1 MEKLYRILDANINR
15 AMEGL
20 RVSEEITRFILED
33 KKLTLEIKKLR
44 GRLKAAI
51 SKIPKAKL
59 LSARK
64 ALSDVGSKTHTKS
77 ELKRKRYKDIFK
89 ANIKRAQEALRSLE
103 EFVKLIDLKLSKK
116 FKEIRFRTYEIEK
129 KVSLRILD

>member
-20 RVSEEITRFILED
+20 RVVEEIARFILED

-44 GRLKAAI
+44 GSIKTAV
-51 SKIPKAKL
+51 SKLPKKKL
-59 LSARK
+59 IKARK
-64 ALSDVGSKTHTKS
+64 ALSDVGAKTHTKS

-103 EFVKLIDLKLSKK
+103 EFLKLIDAKSSKK
-116 FKEIRFRTYEIEK
+116 FKEMRFRSYEIEK
-129 KVSLRILD
+129 KVSARLLD